1 VKEETE
7 YSTPW
12 KNVNTIAN
20 IIVTTVPYKAP
31 FLLPCINEWC
41 AYVIVT
47 PEDNNNI
54 VFNNGNSKGFTAC
67 IPNGGHCA
75 PNSILGEIALWKKA
89 QNMAKK
95 KKTSEIMNKPTP
107 KFNPFC
113 TAFV

>member
-1 VKEETE
+1 MNIKADRTVKIE
-7 YSTPW
+7 
-12 KNVNTIAN
+12 
-20 IIVTTVPYKAP
+20 PYKAP
-31 FLLPCINEWC
+31 LLSPFINEWC

-89 QNMAKK
+89 
-95 KKTSEIMNKPTP
+95 
-107 KFNPFC
+107 
-113 TAFV
+113 